1 MANVEN
7 IEKRL
12 SDIIKTEDAFA
23 LALTGDWGIGKTYL
37 WKNFRD
43 KNRESFSGKKYAYIS
58 LFGLD
63 SLESLKLAIA
73 TEVQTD
79 AANDSPLN
87 VDVSKHI
94 KKLFGFVGGGNITAS
109 GDMRF
114 GINIGNKLITN
125 IIMAHLKDTLVCLD
139 DIERKSDSLPMSEI
153 MGLVNYLKNER
164 NCQIIM
170 ILHDA
175 ESEDRDYFDKHKEK
189 IFDELLVVDDSLSV
203 VKSIVD
209 SSLFTIYEQFYE
221 IIGIKNL
228 RFYQRVDQAFK
239 LFDKAF
245 PSLSQLSKEQI
256 LRFILIVRM
265 VYDMPSTLGN
275 DIDFKFF
282 VDSFNSK
289 NISDFRG
296 YEKQNAYKRQDE
308 IPDNIVK
315 FNKINDA
322 IHPFYNYFEISDWGE
337 IIVSWITE
345 LDFDKEVTNDL
356 IAKDKIT
363 EEALLIDR
371 LASEILNE
379 FHNIDLEPNFAERL
393 YYVACAKIGRE
404 QLTNLSFYCDIL
416 ETCNKKDLASHL
428 ETHIKRHIENS
439 INYHQTRTSID
450 DFYSFGRKE
459 NDRFYNFTVN
469 KIENHKYVNISSDTI
484 SSIFLDFHKHGRSVY
499 NTNDEKILELVDKN
513 ILREVIWTNIDM
525 FLGNRKLFIHSI
537 LRHPVLNDIEGKRED
552 VRLWILELLQEK
564 IKQNPNSEPS
574 IKMWLD
580 NTKNLTE
587 NLA

>member
-125 IIMAHLKDTLVCLD
+125 IIMAHLKETLVCLD

-189 IFDELLVVDDSLSV
+189 IFDELLVLDDSLSI

-221 IIGIKNL
+221 IIRIKNL

-296 YEKQNAYKRQDE
+296 YEKQNAYKRQNE

-356 IAKDKIT
+356 IEKDKIT

-450 DFYSFGRKE
+450 DFYSFGRKK

-484 SSIFLDFHKHGRSVY
+484 SSIFLDFHKHNRRAWNSS
-499 NTNDEKILELVDKN
+499 DREILKLIDKD
-513 ILREVIWTNIDM
+513 ILREVIWANIDI

-537 LRHPVLNDIEGKRED
+537 LLHPSLNELEGKRED

-564 IKQNPNSEPS
+564 IKHNPNSEPS

-580 NTKNLTE
+580 DTKNLTE